1 MNSKTSVV
9 TNCSCPKGVH
19 TQVHD
24 TQTRFE
30 QFQEVPDMHTILET
44 YNNTFASTCTCT
56 SCPLSYTTYT
66 NLFKDSIVISTR
78 RVLYRRAV
86 LGEPV

>member
-9 TNCSCPKGVH
+9 TNCSCQKGVH
-19 TQVHD
+19 IHD

-30 QFQEVPDMHTILET
+30 QFLEVPDMHTILET
-44 YNNTFASTCTCT
+44 YNTFASTLYMYMYI
-56 SCPLSYTTYT
+56 LSPNCTTYT